1 MAIREFDVALRRV
14 AEILTEDHGHGTD
27 KVTELV
33 SRERRREG
41 ARVSAASRA
50 TPTWLVAALPLA
62 LVLVVGFAL
71 RIYDIAGNPTELIV
85 DELDLY
91 NSAHSIA
98 ATGRDIDGSLLPF
111 LWSAFTR
118 NPPMYALAEYL
129 TSLFFGA
136 GPFGLRLPAVLF
148 GTSCIALAYAI
159 AFELTRRRD
168 VAILTA
174 TLVATQPILVH
185 FSRVAWEPASEL
197 PFLLGGLYVL
207 LRTFVRAR
215 VGERASFRGLAL
227 AAILLACTCYTYM
240 AGWFYAVV
248 LAVPIVV
255 ANWQRLRS
263 PRALLEL
270 AGAFALLSFLAEPAL
285 WMWFG
290 NRDTYARTE
299 RIATF
304 AHGIN
309 PDALRTFAS
318 NYFAHF
324 HWTYLVTTGDP
335 VSGATWRYMSGFG
348 AFYWWVVVFAIVGAF
363 VAWRYVRPRWALA
376 WLFWWVLVYPLGG
389 SLTNEGVPNAPR
401 TLAGTPVFCIFAALG
416 LVALFSLAARLP
428 RAWDARAAL
437 LLRAAFVANLAV
449 SVALFT
455 HYYFTRFPYVNPNA
469 WDSGTRQL
477 FGAIRANAVGEQRL
491 CFSVRQAW
499 YGTDTYMRYYLDD
512 VPLERITN
520 VTDPRC
526 ARAGTLLATDAL
538 ALPHG
543 FRVVATIPEMGG
555 SRFAVLAER

>member
-1 MAIREFDVALRRV
+1 M
-14 AEILTEDHGHGTD
+14 TENEGNGTD
-27 KVTELV
+27 TVTELI
-33 SRERRREG
+33 SRERRRDG
-41 ARVSAASRA
+41 VAASGTSRA

-62 LVLVVGFAL
+62 LVVVVGFGL

-91 NSAHSIA
+91 NSAHAIA
-98 ATGRDIDGSLLPF
+98 TTGRDIDGSLLPF

-118 NPPMYALAEYL
+118 NPPMYALAEYI

-148 GTSCIALAYAI
+148 GSSCIALMYSI
-159 AFELTRRRD
+159 ACELTRRRD
-168 VAILTA
+168 VAIVTA
-174 TLVATQPILVH
+174 LLVATQPILIH

-207 LRTFVRAR
+207 LRAFVRAR
-215 VGERASFRGLAL
+215 PGDRASFRGLTF
-227 AAILLACTCYTYM
+227 AAILLAATCYTYM

-255 ANWQRLRS
+255 ANWKRIRS
-263 PRALLEL
+263 PRALFEL
-270 AGAFALLSFLAEPAL
+270 ASALAIWAALAEPAL
-285 WMWFG
+285 WMWFA
-290 NRDTYARTE
+290 NRDTYARTQ

-304 AHGIN
+304 GNGITL
-309 PDALRTFAS
+309 DALRQFVS

-324 HWTYLVTTGDP
+324 HWSYLVTTGDP
-335 VSGATWRYMSGFG
+335 ISGSTWRYLSGFG
-348 AFYWWVVVFAIVGAF
+348 AFYWWVVVFAIGGAF

-376 WLFWWVLVYPLGG
+376 WLFWWVIVYPLGG

-401 TLAGTPVFCIFAALG
+401 TLAGAPVFCVFAAFG
-416 LVALFSLAARLP
+416 LVAFFALAARLP
-428 RAWDARAAL
+428 RAWSARASFA
-437 LLRAAFVANLAV
+437 LRAAFVASLAV
-449 SVALFT
+449 SVSLFM
-455 HYYFTRFPYVNPNA
+455 HYYFARFPYVNPNA

-477 FGAIRANAVGEQRL
+477 FGAIRANAPGEERL

-499 YGTDTYMRYYLDD
+499 YGADTYMRYYLAG
-512 VPLERITN
+512 VPLERIQD

-526 ARAGTLLATDAL
+526 ARPGTLLATDAL
-538 ALPHG
+538 VLPHG
-543 FRVVATIPEMGG
+543 FRIVATIPETGG